1 MSCTCSLSV
10 SVSKSNDAVISTPNH
25 LLGEKMMVVV
35 VVLPGYSFSIEKR
48 WWVWDRMMMR
58 GMREVLLSSFKGLKS
73 KESRGKKKSCV
84 HILLFIQWLNER
96 LNERLA
102 LSLVSSNDF
111 ILCLSSFLALI
122 LHASVWSLWVVF
134 SLFLCLLRL
143 LSFYCFL
150 SVSPVIVFLPPTDLS
165 LHHYHQPDH

>member
-73 KESRGKKKSCV
+73 KESRGKKSLVYTSCCSFSDSMRDSV
-84 HILLFIQWLNER
+84 RDLPWVSSPVMTSFSVCLLFLLWFFMLPFEVCGWFS
-96 LNERLA
+96 A
-102 LSLVSSNDF
+102 SSYVSWGFSRF
-111 ILCLSSFLALI
+111 I
-122 LHASVWSLWVVF
+122 VF
-134 SLFLCLLRL
+134 SVSLL
-143 LSFYCFL
+143 
-150 SVSPVIVFLPPTDLS
+150 
-165 LHHYHQPDH
+165 